1 MVSMKDVARE
11 AGVSQPAVSYAY
23 NGSPKISKEM
33 REHVFAVAE
42 RLGYAGPDARG
53 RSLRSGKVGAIGL
66 IVMDHLSYAFG
77 DPWVMSL
84 LKGISS
90 VNELSNVALT
100 LIPMNNQSIR
110 QNRKSPAVMPMRGLI
125 DGLLVSTLPDDHP
138 AIQTIVQQQIP
149 VVIIDSP
156 AIPDVSYVGIDDKEA
171 AKMQINHLISLGHSH
186 IGILVERLI
195 PDGFKGIVSLDR
207 IQRSNEMIAR
217 KRVQGY
223 LEAASEAGIPTDS
236 LTIYE
241 VGGFDRVAGEKAS
254 EQLLDNP
261 LITGVVATSDVMAL
275 ACISVARKRS
285 FAVPKQLSVV
295 GFDDVPES
303 REFALTTI
311 RQPTAEKGIY
321 AAKLLMEHIASGGSA
336 NPEKKIFP
344 TELIVRNTTAVPGL
358 RVSVKV

>member
-1 MVSMKDVARE
+1 MKDVARE

-23 NGSPKISKEM
+23 NGSPKISEEM
-33 REHVFAVAE
+33 RKHVFAVAE

-90 VNELSNVALT
+90 VSELSNVALT

-110 QNRKSPAVMPMRGLI
+110 QNGEFPAVMPMRGLI
-125 DGLLVSTLPDDHP
+125 DGLLVSTLPDNHP

-156 AIPDVSYVGIDDKEA
+156 AIPDVSYVGINDKEA
-171 AKMQINHLISLGHSH
+171 AKMQINHLISLGHSR

-195 PDGFKGIVSLDR
+195 PDGFKGIVTLDR

-217 KRVQGY
+217 KRVLGY
-223 LEAASEAGIPTDS
+223 IEAASEAGLEPDS

-241 VGGFDRVAGEKAS
+241 AGGFDRVAGEKAS
-254 EQLLDNP
+254 EELLNDP
-261 LITGVVATSDVMAL
+261 SITGVVATSDVMAF
-275 ACISVARKRS
+275 ACISVARQRAY
-285 FAVPKQLSVV
+285 AVPGQLSVV

-303 REFALTTI
+303 REYALTTI

-321 AAKLLMEHIASGGSA
+321 AAKLLMDQIASGESA
-336 NPEKKIFP
+336 KAVKKIFP
-344 TELIVRNTTAVPGL
+344 TELVVRLTTAVPGPG
-358 RVSVKV
+358 RTDTA

>member
-23 NGSPKISKEM
+23 NGSPKISKGM
-33 REHVFAVAE
+33 REHVFAVAQ

-53 RSLRSGKVGAIGL
+53 RSLRSGRVGAIGL

-110 QNRKSPAVMPMRGLI
+110 QDDNSPAVMPMRGLI

-156 AIPDVSYVGIDDKEA
+156 SIPDVSYVGIDDKEA
-171 AKMQINHLISLGHSH
+171 AKAQINHLISLGHTH

-195 PDGFKGIVSLDR
+195 PDGFKGVVTQDR

-217 KRVQGY
+217 KRVLGY
-223 LEAASEAGIPTDS
+223 IEAASQAGIDTDS

-241 VGGFDRVAGEKAS
+241 AGGFDRAAGEKAS
-254 EQLLDNP
+254 DHLLDDP
-261 LITGVVATSDVMAL
+261 SITGVVATSAVMAL
-275 ACISVARKRS
+275 SCISVARKRS
-285 FAVPKQLSVV
+285 FTIPKQLSVV
-295 GFDDVPES
+295 GFDDVPEA
-303 REFALTTI
+303 REFSLTTI
-311 RQPTAEKGIY
+311 RQPTSEKGIY
-321 AAKLLMEHIASGGSA
+321 AARLLMEHIESGGSA
-336 NPEKKIFP
+336 RAEKKIFP
-344 TELIVRNTTAVPGL
+344 TELIVRSSTAAPGS
-358 RVSVKV
+358 RVSKVR

>member
-23 NGSPKISKEM
+23 TGSPKISREM
-33 REHVFAVAE
+33 REHIFAVAE
-42 RLGYAGPDARG
+42 RIGYAGPDARG
-53 RSLRSGKVGAIGL
+53 RSLRSGRVGAIGL

-100 LIPMNNQSIR
+100 LIPMNNQSIH
-110 QNRKSPAVMPMRGLI
+110 NNGKSPAVMPMRGLI

-138 AIQTIVQQQIP
+138 AIQTIVQQKIP

-156 AIPDVSYVGIDDKEA
+156 AIPNVSYVGIDDKEA
-171 AKMQINHLISLGHSH
+171 AKAQVNHLISLGHNR

-195 PDGFKGIVSLDR
+195 PDGYSGLVTLDR

-217 KRVQGY
+217 KKVLGY
-223 LEAASEAGIPTDS
+223 LEAAVQAGIDVGS

-241 VGGFDRVAGEKAS
+241 AGGFDRLAGIKAS
-254 EQLLDNP
+254 ESLLENTS
-261 LITGVVATSDVMAL
+261 ITGVVATSDVMAL
-275 ACISVARKRS
+275 SCISVARQRS
-285 FAVPKQLSVV
+285 LTIPKQLSVV
-295 GFDDVPES
+295 GFDDVPEA

-311 RQPTAEKGIY
+311 RQPTTEKGVY
-321 AAKLLMEHIASGGSA
+321 AAKLLMDHIESGGTA
-336 NPEKKIFP
+336 KAEKKIFP
-344 TELIVRNTTAVPGL
+344 TTLIVRGTTAAPEL
-358 RVSVKV
+358 RTAEMK